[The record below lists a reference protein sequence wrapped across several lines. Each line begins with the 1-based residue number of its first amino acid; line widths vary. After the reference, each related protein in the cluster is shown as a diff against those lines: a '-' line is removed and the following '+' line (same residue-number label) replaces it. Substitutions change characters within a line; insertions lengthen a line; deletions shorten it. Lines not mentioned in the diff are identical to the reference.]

1 MLLEIL
7 MKFFRHMYKQV
18 FDLKT
23 TDEPILLTDASK
35 SVLNEFGGT
44 TELRHDMITSLNG
57 PEKLVSSILMQ
68 SV

>member
-44 TELRHDMITSLNG
+44 TELRHDMIASLNG